1 MLMQPI
7 SPRCNLLAAVSYCL
21 LSSRA
26 GLQDYGRFLAEVQDV
41 GVDRRAGQM
50 LVTQGF
56 LDPFSFQQMDGALF
70 QKPNALPD
78 RAPPEKVSESLVR
91 RRLCQKWAGSYAS
104 PR

>member
-1 MLMQPI
+1 MLQPI

-26 GLQDYGRFLAEVQDV
+26 GLQDYGRLLAEVQDV
-41 GVDRRAGQM
+41 GADRRAGQM

-56 LDPFSFQQMDGALF
+56 LDPFSFQQMDGTLF

-78 RAPPEKVSESLVR
+78 LCSSRDASEWLVR
-91 RRLCQKWAGSYAS
+91 RRLHRG
-104 PR
+104 